1 MATHPE
7 VRAFG
12 RTKIFNARRSPLKY
26 KDAFR
31 MSDFK
36 KISLSGEDLARY
48 ERDGF
53 LVLEGFAAPESCDR
67 LRRRAAELLEEFD
80 PADTFS
86 VFSTREQTRTSD
98 DYFLDSGDKV
108 RFFFEEGAFDERG
121 RLAVEKEL
129 SINKIGH
136 ALHDLDPVFEEFSRA
151 PELESLVE
159 SLGVRR
165 PLLLQSMYIFKQPGI
180 GGEVTCHQDATFLYT
195 EPCTVMGLWFAL
207 EDATVENGCLWA
219 IPGGHLAGL
228 KKRFVRA
235 REGGTRFVTLD
246 GEAWDESQLVPLE
259 VGKGTLIVLHGL
271 LPHMSRANLSPRSRH
286 AYSVH
291 VIDGECVYPEE
302 NWLRRAPEMPARGF
316 R

>member
-1 MATHPE
+1 MPP
-7 VRAFG
+7 RA
-12 RTKIFNARRSPLKY
+12 RLK
-26 KDAFR
+26 K
-31 MSDFK
+31 MK
-36 KISLSGEDLARY
+36 LSREELARY

-53 LVLEGFAAPESCDR
+53 LVLEGFATGEACES
-67 LRRRAAELLEEFD
+67 LRRRAAELLEAFD
-80 PADTFS
+80 PSDTFS
-86 VFSTREQTRTSD
+86 VFSTREQTRKSD
-98 DYFLDSGDKV
+98 EYFLDSGDKI
-108 RFFFEEGAFDERG
+108 RFFFEEGAFDEGG

-129 SINKIGH
+129 AINKIGH
-136 ALHDLDPVFEEFSRA
+136 ALHDLDAVFEEFSRA
-151 PELESLVE
+151 PGVETVVE

-195 EPCTVMGLWFAL
+195 EPMSVVGLWFAL

-219 IPGGHLAGL
+219 IPGGHRDGL

-235 REGGTRFVTLD
+235 EEGGTRFLILD
-246 GEAWDESQLVPLE
+246 EDAWDESRLVPLE

-291 VIDGECVYPEE
+291 VVDADCRYPED
-302 NWLRRAPEMPARGF
+302 NWLRRAPGMPPRGF